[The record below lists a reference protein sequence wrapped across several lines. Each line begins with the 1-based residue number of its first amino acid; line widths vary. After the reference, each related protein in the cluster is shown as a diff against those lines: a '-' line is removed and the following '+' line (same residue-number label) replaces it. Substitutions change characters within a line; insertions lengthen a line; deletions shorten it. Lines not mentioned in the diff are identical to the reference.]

1 MLRDSSYNLTEDE
14 NGIGDE
20 EFSIERIH
28 RITEAIQSGS
38 TYVLQ
43 RQSNPDP
50 DELLEFDF
58 SDIEPTAENTV
69 LGLIAIEK
77 VLRMYTDPMAGADD
91 KVVVDR
97 VVDDFLKQVF
107 HQYSTYFGNPVESSM
122 ELDYRQYA
130 FVKEDDQYDDLT
142 LLAIKRKK

>member
-1 MLRDSSYNLTEDE
+1 
-14 NGIGDE
+14 
-20 EFSIERIH
+20 
-28 RITEAIQSGS
+28 
-38 TYVLQ
+38 
-43 RQSNPDP
+43 
-50 DELLEFDF
+50 
-58 SDIEPTAENTV
+58 
-69 LGLIAIEK
+69 
-77 VLRMYTDPMAGADD
+77 MYTDPMAGADD